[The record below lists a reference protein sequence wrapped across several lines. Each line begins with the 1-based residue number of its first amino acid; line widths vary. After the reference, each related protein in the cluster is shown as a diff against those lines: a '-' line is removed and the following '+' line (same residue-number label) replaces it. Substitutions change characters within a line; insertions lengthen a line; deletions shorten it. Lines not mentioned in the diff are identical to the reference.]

1 MATFYE
7 MKGLVFIMINLLIL
21 AILNVMWWQ
30 GAHKK
35 NYHARIELA
44 SALSYKNILRPNVN
58 SFHLENRVE
67 VDLPLV
73 LEFKLLHFIKN
84 GKLWLFMINSEAKN
98 VCQTSVSQS
107 QQNMPNFNVKY

>member
-58 SFHLENRVE
+58 SFHLENRV
-67 VDLPLV
+67 
-73 LEFKLLHFIKN
+73 
-84 GKLWLFMINSEAKN
+84 
-98 VCQTSVSQS
+98 
-107 QQNMPNFNVKY
+107 

>member
-1 MATFYE
+1 
-7 MKGLVFIMINLLIL
+7 MINLLIL

-44 SALSYKNILRPNVN
+44 SALSYKNILCPNVN

-73 LEFKLLHFIKN
+73 LESKLLHFIIKN
-84 GKLWLFMINSEAKN
+84 GNLWLFMINSEAKN
-98 VCQTSVSQS
+98 VRQTFVSQN
-107 QQNMPNFNVKY
+107 QQNMPNFNV